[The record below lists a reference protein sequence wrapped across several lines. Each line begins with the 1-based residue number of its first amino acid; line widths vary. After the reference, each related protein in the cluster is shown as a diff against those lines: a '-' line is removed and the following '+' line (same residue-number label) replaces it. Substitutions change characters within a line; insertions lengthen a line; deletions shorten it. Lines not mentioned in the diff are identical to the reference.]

1 MPEFSSLEPAIDP
14 TNRISFLLD
23 WEITMKCNLDCSYC
37 KTGLYGGHDNS
48 TRHPPLERCL
58 DTIRFMFAY
67 VDLYMRSKPKGI
79 RYVILNVYGGESLH
93 HPHIVTILEKVH
105 ETWQEQYK
113 DHWHLTVATT
123 TNAIVSEK
131 KMAKIIPLIDEFTVS
146 YHSENVAEQKQ
157 LFKSNIKTIK
167 DSGKRI
173 KCVILMH
180 PEPELF
186 QDSQIMVE
194 WCQQNDIK
202 FLPRQ
207 LDHGPEKVE
216 FNYFPQQVIWFDQM
230 YKNKSYQ
237 TEQHLELRSDKE
249 RTDLSDIGRACCGGR
264 SLCRDQSYRSRDFY
278 VKNQFPDWHCSVDEF
293 FLYIKQVNGE
303 IYTNKDCKMNFAN
316 QIGPIGNLSDTQ
328 SLLASIQERLINND
342 RNPIQ
347 CKKARCLCGL
357 CAPKAKHRNTFNLI
371 MEKYRA

>member
-1 MPEFSSLEPAIDP
+1 
-14 TNRISFLLD
+14 
-23 WEITMKCNLDCSYC
+23 
-37 KTGLYGGHDNS
+37 
-48 TRHPPLERCL
+48 
-58 DTIRFMFAY
+58 MFAY
-67 VDLYMRSKPKGI
+67 VDLYIHSKPKGI

-93 HPHIVTILEKVH
+93 HPHIVTILQKVH
-105 ETWQEQYK
+105 ETYQKHYK
-113 DHWHLTVATT
+113 DLWHLTLTTT

-146 YHSENVAEQKQ
+146 YHSENDLGKKQ
-157 LFKSNIKTIK
+157 LFKSNIQTIR
-167 DSGKRI
+167 DSSKRI

-186 QDSQIMVE
+186 QDSQEMIE
-194 WCQQNDIK
+194 WCKQNDIK

-207 LDHGPEKVE
+207 LDHTPETIE
-216 FNYFPQQVIWFDQM
+216 FNYFPQQVIWFGQM
-230 YKNKSYQ
+230 YKTKSYQ
-237 TEQHLELRSDKE
+237 TGQHLKLEPNQE

-264 SLCRDQSYRSRDFY
+264 SLCRDRSYRSRDFY

-293 FLYIKQVNGE
+293 FLYVKQVNGE

-316 QIGPIGNLSDTQ
+316 QVGPIGHLSDTQ
-328 SLLASIQERLINND
+328 SLLAYTQERLSNND

-347 CKKARCLCGL
+347 CKKTRCLCGL
-357 CAPKAKHRNTFNLI
+357 CAPKAKHRDTFNLI